1 MGATNIDELSVKISS
16 DATSAVGGIENL
28 TSSLEKLK
36 SAVSGIKSL
45 RSTASGITAIADAVA
60 KVDSNSKSKL
70 ESLAKGLSNLS
81 SIGSVSGTTIAN
93 QINQLK
99 DAVNGLSGVN
109 TSGVSTMVTALNA
122 FSTVSLPNISSYGT
136 GIKNLSTAV
145 NSLGKINTASLTTA
159 TNAMKELAEASKSF
173 SGMSGTG
180 FSTIAKSLKEIPN
193 ITQTLDDGTVK
204 AFAEACQK
212 VSDAVRPLTSEL
224 SSVSPAVAQLMLKLI
239 SASNT
244 EDTATRAT
252 NALEDAVASLKE
264 ELLAAVPG
272 LGTALSAAKTA
283 GETIQKITRTIKNV
297 VNTIKNVWNTLKNI
311 FNKIKSAVSSI
322 ANVIGNVFSGIVN
335 TVKKAVSGLTSVV
348 QKLFESRSE
357 NSGLIQNFTD
367 LYTMVQSA
375 YSAITTFGSKIASL
389 FENSADYEEMMN
401 MFAVAMGSAAESA
414 YEYAQTVQN
423 AVGINASDWMEN
435 EAVFMNI
442 VHGYG
447 VASDRAATISQQ
459 LTQIG
464 YDLSSIWNEDVDTA
478 MQKLQSGIAGEIEP
492 LRRWGIDLSQA
503 RLEQEALTLGINES
517 VSSMTQAE
525 KAQLRYIAIFNQ
537 VSEQGVLGDMAKTLN
552 SSANQVRVF
561 TAQITLLGRSIGNIF
576 IPIIN
581 KVLPYITAIV
591 KAVRSVVDVIAG
603 FFGYSLP
610 TVSDYSVSVGDSVG
624 DLTDDTSDL
633 ASATGD
639 AADAAEE
646 YKNTVL
652 GIDELNL
659 LNDTTSSSS
668 GSSGGGSGSSGSG
681 GSGDWDFDLPT
692 YDFLEKLVEQNVDS
706 ILDSFGKLDDF
717 DWVGLRTKVHTA
729 MLAISE
735 AFANFVDKVPWESI
749 GRFAGEALNTV
760 VQAINTFWYQT
771 NKVGDDGL
779 TTWQRLGQNVS
790 KGLRSF
796 INTVEW
802 KAIGMKL
809 RYKMNSLLD
818 MFSQAVHEFNS
829 KGKNGLTGFE
839 EVGQAIADYLSG
851 VFDISGKG
859 KSIFTKVADTLTA
872 TIKGIADVVSS
883 GVKSLNSR
891 VGVNGN
897 WFQSLGN
904 SIGTALTSV
913 FTDTALFTK
922 ISSAVSNFIGSENS
936 GVIGTIKT
944 ALDKMNAVDKSTGMN
959 SWQSLGQNFAKSV
972 QSIFSTNNFKNVI
985 STASSTFKGI
995 FSVVT
1000 TTLNDLNDSG
1010 YFRGVGS
1017 TLASML
1023 NGAFSE
1029 DGIFTSLSKT
1039 IGAAF
1044 GSAVDLLNGF
1054 DNKMGATSGATGMT
1068 GWQELG
1074 TGIANSFNNIFSDK
1088 NVSGF
1093 TSGITKFAQGIC
1105 ETLKT
1110 AMGDSTVQKKLE
1122 EMVKSITESIVD
1134 VIKSDQVQQMLL
1146 TAMSTTCSVIS
1157 ASLKESHPFL
1167 SWMFEHAADKANDKS
1182 TLISNP
1188 ELYTTAA
1195 DMYTQNMLLTGN
1207 TNPMAYTAYLNYEV
1221 DKVQASET
1229 VASLE
1234 DTYTVDLPTTL
1245 DKSSYNTTWSNI
1257 NTSNSRN
1264 ATSNPI
1270 GLTTTNSDAS
1280 STATT
1285 IKNTTASIVS
1295 YNPFTI
1301 GTKNTDAKNT
1311 AKTVKNTVTD
1321 YSKNY
1326 PTSITTKPGT
1336 SGYVFVGKMQD
1347 SIDTFNRAV
1356 SINVVPKTKGEDFS
1370 NAVASGI
1377 GSIYINTYASGF
1389 GKSLAEEIS
1398 RVHVSLYNKGK
1409 YTTGYTFSGAY
1420 YAQGGFVDEGQMF
1433 IAREAGPELVGTI
1446 GGHTAVANNDQIV
1459 SAVASGVAS
1468 ANAEEASLLREQNR
1482 LLRALLAKDTTVT
1495 VSASQIVNGINRA
1508 STRSGVS
1515 AF

>member
-16 DATSAVGGIENL
+16 DATSAVSGIENL
-28 TSSLEKLK
+28 TASLEKLK
-36 SAVSGIKSL
+36 SAVSGIKNL

-60 KVDSNSKSKL
+60 KIDSGSKSKL
-70 ESLAKGLSNLS
+70 ESLAKGLNSLS

-99 DAVNGLSGVN
+99 DAVNGLSGAN

-136 GIKNLSTAV
+136 AIKNLSTAV
-145 NSLGKINTASLTTA
+145 SSLGKINTASLTTA
-159 TNAMKELAEASKSF
+159 TNAMKEVAEASKSF

-272 LGTALSAAKTA
+272 LGTVLSAAKTA

-322 ANVIGNVFSGIVN
+322 ANVIGNVFSGIAN
-335 TVKKAVSGLTSVV
+335 AVKKAVSGLTSVV

-357 NSGLIQNFTD
+357 NSGLIQSFTD
-367 LYTMVQSA
+367 LYTKVQSV

-423 AVGINASDWMEN
+423 AVGIDASDWMEN

-478 MQKLQSGIAGEIEP
+478 MQKLQSGISGEIEP
-492 LRRWGIDLSQA
+492 LRRWGIDLSQT
-503 RLEQEALTLGINES
+503 RLEQEALTLGIDES

-735 AFANFVDKVPWESI
+735 AFTNFVDKVPWESI
-749 GRFAGEALNTV
+749 GKFAGEALNTV

-851 VFDISGKG
+851 VFDIGGKG

-872 TIKGIADVVSS
+872 TIKGIADIVSS
-883 GVKSLNSR
+883 GIKSLNSR

-936 GVIGTIKT
+936 GVIGTIKA
-944 ALDKMNAVDKSTGMN
+944 ALDKMNAVNESTGMN

-972 QSIFSTNNFKNVI
+972 KTIFSMANFKDVV

-1000 TTLNDLNDSG
+1000 TTLNELNNSG

-1044 GSAVDLLNGF
+1044 GSVVDLLNGF
-1054 DNKMGATSGATGMT
+1054 VNEMGTTSGATGMT

-1157 ASLKESHPFL
+1157 ASLEKSHPFL
-1167 SWMFEHAADKANDKS
+1167 SWLFKQAADDAKTDANWDDAWNS
-1182 TLISNP
+1182 EVADLMSSNP
-1188 ELYTTAA
+1188 GMTYGSAKSIVSGRHTNVSTSSSGSIAGYTTPDIKTEAKKNA
-1195 DMYTQNMLLTGN
+1195 ITYANQFDFTMNRTLK
-1207 TNPMAYTAYLNYEV
+1207 PF
-1221 DKVQASET
+1221 
-1229 VASLE
+1229 SLE
-1234 DTYTVDLPTTL
+1234 
-1245 DKSSYNTTWSNI
+1245 
-1257 NTSNSRN
+1257 
-1264 ATSNPI
+1264 
-1270 GLTTTNSDAS
+1270 TTNSDAET
-1280 STATT
+1280 TANTIVSEVDSIMSGTAFKANTT
-1285 IKNTTASIVS
+1285 NTDASKTAKNMVCTIQGYANKNKIGIGSKNTTSGKAFVS
-1295 YNPFTI
+1295 
-1301 GTKNTDAKNT
+1301 G
-1311 AKTVKNTVTD
+1311 VQ
-1321 YSKNY
+1321 S
-1326 PTSITTKPGT
+1326 
-1336 SGYVFVGKMQD
+1336 
-1347 SIDTFNRAV
+1347 AV
-1356 SINVVPKTKGEDFS
+1356 SDSGSTI
-1370 NAVASGI
+1370 GI
-1377 GSIYINTYASGF
+1377 GSYSSTSGSSFVSNLQSQVNGNTIAVGVYATGLAASIRSEMENVQGTIQTQVGGVVKDY
-1389 GKSLAEEIS
+1389 GKWIL
-1398 RVHVSLYNKGK
+1398 R
-1409 YTTGYTFSGAY
+1409 GYAT
-1420 YAQGGFVDEGQMF
+1420 GGFPDEGQMF

>member
-1 MGATNIDELSVKISS
+1 MSATNIDELSVKISS

-70 ESLAKGLSNLS
+70 ESLAKGLSSLS
-81 SIGSVSGTTIAN
+81 SIGGVRGATIAS

-99 DAVNGLSGVN
+99 DAVNGLSGAN

-122 FSTVSLPNISSYGT
+122 FSTLSLPNISSYGT

-423 AVGINASDWMEN
+423 AVGIDASDWMEN

-492 LRRWGIDLSQA
+492 LRRWGIDLSQT
-503 RLEQEALTLGINES
+503 RLEQEALTLGIDES

-668 GSSGGGSGSSGSG
+668 GSSGGGSGSSGGG

-735 AFANFVDKVPWESI
+735 AFTNFVDKVPWESI
-749 GRFAGEALNTV
+749 GKFAGEALNTV

-818 MFSQAVHEFNS
+818 MFSQAVHDFNS
-829 KGKNGLTGFE
+829 RGENGLTGFE

-859 KSIFTKVADTLTA
+859 KSIFTKVADTLTT
-872 TIKGIADVVSS
+872 TIKGIADIVSS
-883 GVKSLNSR
+883 GIRSLNSR

-904 SIGTALTSV
+904 SIGSALTSV
-913 FTDTALFTK
+913 FTDTTLFVK
-922 ISSAVSNFIGSENS
+922 VSSAISNFIGNENS

-944 ALDKMNAVDKSTGMN
+944 ALNEMDAVSESTGMN

-972 QSIFSTNNFKNVI
+972 QTIFSTNNFKNVV

-1054 DNKMGATSGATGMT
+1054 TNKMGATSGATGMT

-1074 TGIANSFNNIFSDK
+1074 TGIANAFNNIFSDE

-1093 TSGITKFAQGIC
+1093 TAGITKFATGIC
-1105 ETLKT
+1105 ESLKT
-1110 AMGDSTVQKKLE
+1110 AMGDSQVQKNLE
-1122 EMVKSITESIVD
+1122 EMVTSITESIVD
-1134 VIKSDQVQQMLL
+1134 VIESDEVQKMLL
-1146 TAMSTTCSVIS
+1146 TAMSTTCKVIS
-1157 ASLKESHPFL
+1157 ASLKKSHPFL
-1167 SWMFEHAADKANDKS
+1167 SWIFEQSANKAETKANWNSDWDSEAADLMA
-1182 TLISNP
+1182 SNP
-1188 ELYTTAA
+1188 GMSYGSAQSVISDRHARDSASSSGSITGYTTSDIKAEA
-1195 DMYTQNMLLTGN
+1195 KKNAI
-1207 TNPMAYTAYLNYEV
+1207 AYT
-1221 DKVQASET
+1221 DQF
-1229 VASLE
+1229 
-1234 DTYTVDLPTTL
+1234 DYTMNRALKPFPL
-1245 DKSSYNTTWSNI
+1245 K
-1257 NTSNSRN
+1257 
-1264 ATSNPI
+1264 
-1270 GLTTTNSDAS
+1270 TTNSDAEA
-1280 STATT
+1280 TANTIVSEVDSIMSGTAFKTKTT
-1285 IKNTTASIVS
+1285 NTDASKTAKSMVGTIQDYANHNKIGIGSKNTTSGKT
-1295 YNPFTI
+1295 FTD
-1301 GTKNTDAKNT
+1301 G
-1311 AKTVKNTVTD
+1311 VQ
-1321 YSKNY
+1321 S
-1326 PTSITTKPGT
+1326 
-1336 SGYVFVGKMQD
+1336 
-1347 SIDTFNRAV
+1347 AV
-1356 SINVVPKTKGEDFS
+1356 NSDGSTI
-1370 NAVASGI
+1370 GI
-1377 GSIYINTYASGF
+1377 GSYSSTSGSSFVSNLQSQVNGNTIAVGVYATGLADSVISEISHVRAEIVANTSGRVVNYASLTLNSWKAF
-1389 GKSLAEEIS
+1389 A
-1398 RVHVSLYNKGK
+1398 
-1409 YTTGYTFSGAY
+1409 T
-1420 YAQGGFVDEGQMF
+1420 GGFPDEGQMF
-1433 IAREAGPELVGTI
+1433 VAREAGPELVGTI